1 MMSSRYHNQLT
12 PQKEKLVK
20 TLKALTIALLM
31 SVSALAWS
39 QQAEASNILETAE
52 EAGQFNTLL
61 TAIEAAGLTDAL
73 SGEGPFTVFAP
84 TDAAFAAIPED
95 DLQALLDD
103 PDQLSAILTYHVVSG
118 RVTSAAVAGLDHA
131 TTLEGSEITIGTEGE
146 GVTVDD
152 ANVIAVDI
160 EASNGIIHV
169 IDAVITP

>member
-1 MMSSRYHNQLT
+1 M
-12 PQKEKLVK
+12 K